1 MEALHVC
8 LEDGDDGSRQDFV
21 GLIWSMLP
29 NVLSKV
35 LIDTEYQI
43 GFYTYHYFLNT
54 ATDFLN
60 TYWFFYFV
68 IALLPSNSR
77 IKMFFYLFLTIYFYI
92 LDVLSFICIDVIR
105 LKYIEIL
112 TLCTFHTN

>member
-8 LEDGDDGSRQDFV
+8 LEDGDDDSRQDFA

-43 GFYTYHYFLNT
+43 GFY
-54 ATDFLN
+54 
-60 TYWFFYFV
+60 
-68 IALLPSNSR
+68 SN
-77 IKMFFYLFLTIYFYI
+77 L
-92 LDVLSFICIDVIR
+92 
-105 LKYIEIL
+105 
-112 TLCTFHTN
+112 